1 MCQLHLVIL
10 FFFAQ
15 SDSNWNTSPNSR
27 PFSAAAKKK
36 TRNLKLMR
44 SAAQQNEHHAT
55 FILCRNNPNHM
66 GRESSTF
73 DLTMYGFSADD
84 LMEPYPSSRERYQT
98 PVIEDLVQTKHKKK
112 LPLYLTKSG
121 DILKSTSGSV
131 DERSSFVS
139 QTKSESQNKTF
150 LTQECSS
157 TTEVSTSQSSLWE
170 PLTFGT
176 LQEYREVK
184 TVPGFGP
191 FQHGE
196 PKLWKIPSSLS

>member
-1 MCQLHLVIL
+1 
-10 FFFAQ
+10 
-15 SDSNWNTSPNSR
+15 
-27 PFSAAAKKK
+27 
-36 TRNLKLMR
+36 MR